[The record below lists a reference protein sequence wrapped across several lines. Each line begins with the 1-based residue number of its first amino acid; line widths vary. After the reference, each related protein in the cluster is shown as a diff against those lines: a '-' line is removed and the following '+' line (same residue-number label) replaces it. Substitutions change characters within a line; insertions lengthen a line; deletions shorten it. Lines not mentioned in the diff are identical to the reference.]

1 VGSLAVPFC
10 GKFVRFP
17 RHQPAGDTR
26 AGRRCPIELG
36 RGPLWSA
43 KPTRP
48 TGNSEVFPVQLS
60 SRKGPT
66 GPPNPLEVTSEPQ
79 NRWHFSSKSRIP
91 RASMKIAINTGGGD
105 APGLNAVIR
114 AIVVSSVA
122 RGYEVWGIRSGYRG
136 LIECTPDG
144 LVPLGLDAVRGIS
157 HLGGTIL
164 GSTNRGDPF
173 NFPVTDENGVTKATD
188 LSGSAIR
195 RFKELGFDCL
205 VALGGDGSV
214 ALARRLM
221 DQGLPRVIAVPKT
234 IDNDLPATDV
244 TFGFETAVATATDAV
259 DKLHSTAEAHER
271 VIVVE
276 VMGRYA
282 GWIALHSGIA
292 GGADAILLPEI
303 PFHAE
308 PLCAKIR
315 QRERRGRNFSL
326 VVVAEG
332 ARLAGGSMVFRDKK
346 DTFAQH
352 ARLGGIGE
360 QVASMIAEGTGKE
373 TRTVVLGHLQRGGG
387 PVPMDRLLALRMGT
401 AATRFVAETTE
412 SGMVA
417 AKQGEMVLV
426 PFDKLLAGTRTV
438 PPNSSIV
445 QTGRDLGICFGDE
458 DVELFA

>member
-1 VGSLAVPFC
+1 
-10 GKFVRFP
+10 
-17 RHQPAGDTR
+17 
-26 AGRRCPIELG
+26 
-36 RGPLWSA
+36 
-43 KPTRP
+43 
-48 TGNSEVFPVQLS
+48 
-60 SRKGPT
+60 
-66 GPPNPLEVTSEPQ
+66 
-79 NRWHFSSKSRIP
+79 
-91 RASMKIAINTGGGD
+91 MKIAINTGGGD

-114 AIVVSSVA
+114 AVVLSAAA
-122 RGYEVWGIRSGYRG
+122 RRYEVWGIQSGYRG
-136 LIECTPDG
+136 LIDPDSSG
-144 LVPLGLDAVRGIS
+144 LIPLGLEAVRGIS

-173 NFPVTDENGVTKATD
+173 NFPIADENGVVKATD
-188 LSGSAIR
+188 VSATVVR

-244 TFGFETAVATATDAV
+244 TFGFETAVATATDAI
-259 DKLHSTAEAHER
+259 DKLHSTAAAHDR

-292 GGADAILLPEI
+292 GGADAVLIPEI
-303 PFHAE
+303 PFNPDA
-308 PLCAKIR
+308 LCAKVL
-315 QRERRGRNFSL
+315 QRERRGRHFSI

-332 ARLAGGSMVFRDKK
+332 ARVAGGSMVFRDKK
-346 DTFAQH
+346 ETFSQH

-360 QVASMIAEGTGKE
+360 QVAQILSHGTGKE

-387 PVPMDRLLALRMGT
+387 PVALDRLLALRMGT
-401 AATRFVAETTE
+401 AATRFVAETRE

-438 PPNSSIV
+438 PPHSSIV

-458 DVELFA
+458 AVEFFA